1 MHVTSFTTVGILY
14 IKLWSAKEIGDM
26 SKLELYCFVILSI
39 VAIGKA
45 PVYVYNLIH
54 YVDIPY
60 IQLDTVVD
68 ID

>member
-1 MHVTSFTTVGILY
+1 
-14 IKLWSAKEIGDM
+14 M
-26 SKLELYCFVILSI
+26 SKLELYCFVLLSI

-60 IQLDTVVD
+60 IQLFIGNLRMFPLTLTS
-68 ID
+68 